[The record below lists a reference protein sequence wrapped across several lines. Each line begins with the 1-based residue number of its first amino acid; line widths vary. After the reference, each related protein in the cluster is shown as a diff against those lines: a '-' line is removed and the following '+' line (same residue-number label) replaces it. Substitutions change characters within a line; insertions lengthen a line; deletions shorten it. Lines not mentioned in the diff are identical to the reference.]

1 MERWINRVAI
11 VTGASGGIGKA
22 ITIALLKS
30 GMVVVGIARR
40 EDLLV
45 VSAHIYNTIVS
56 QLSKRI
62 ILIFVVFIKS

>member
-30 GMVVVGIARR
+30 GMVVIGIARR
-40 EDLLV
+40 EDILM
-45 VSAHIYNTIVS
+45 VSVRHLKFGRFA
-56 QLSKRI
+56 I
-62 ILIFVVFIKS
+62 I